1 MDKIVNDVEDK
12 IKESKD
18 IYDKAVADFK
28 PKAIVLMFS
37 GGDDSLT
44 TYHVAKELGIY

>member
-1 MDKIVNDVEDK
+1 MNNELLIGSKEIVERA
-12 IKESKD
+12 I
-18 IYDKAVADFK
+18 ADFK

-44 TYHVAKELGIY
+44 TYHVDK